1 MNEFTLKE
9 YVDEQVIRLE
19 QRDEFEAKV
28 NDIRLNE
35 IKAVVEKAVTEM
47 RRDNDNLRLEIR
59 GELKNINTRINALDK
74 RIDDL
79 KDAQSHNLAYWGI
92 AVALFVGA
100 VQVVVSRVL
109 NFWK

>member
-35 IKAVVEKAVTEM
+35 IKAVAVLLILC
-47 RRDNDNLRLEIR
+47 NVPAI
-59 GELKNINTRINALDK
+59 KFY
-74 RIDDL
+74 
-79 KDAQSHNLAYWGI
+79 S
-92 AVALFVGA
+92 
-100 VQVVVSRVL
+100 
-109 NFWK
+109 